1 MILCFCVALLLPLAV
16 QRVLPGR
23 WLGVKLENRQ
33 PKPLPEWPASWRE
46 WNTFPAR
53 FEAWHADTFGAR
65 DEWLRWHHAQAML
78 VFGAAP
84 TPTLLMGRQGWIFF
98 TGDNSRNA
106 WLGRVRLSDE
116 QIGEWSS
123 RLEARV
129 SYFRERGID
138 YRFVIAPNKES
149 IYPEMLPE
157 GEWRS
162 GPVPLD
168 QWLSGLSPAARA
180 CVLDVRPA
188 LLDEKR
194 FDDAAAGDFVYFPH
208 GTHWTERAAWRVARE
223 LDPTL
228 PGREALRSTLD
239 ESDPGDSWAINLNL
253 LEHVRQ
259 PVWHR
264 EWMEPHA
271 RRTTAI
277 DRHIYM
283 TREAHWV
290 REGGGPRLLLV
301 SDSFGPLL
309 PMYLAEGASEL
320 LFRWRLHFPM
330 EALLEAQPER
340 VVEVLSERRILY
352 GLAPLE
358 TGLIALQEEAWS
370 ALQPIGAVR
379 VEGHPRSRF
388 EAGRLA
394 LEPGRDKLL
403 LHAPE
408 RAPGRRLALRLQLE
422 APADGIGYLW
432 YLTPMER
439 EYSQRRR
446 YPLAVKKGLN
456 ELRFEL
462 DNAQIL
468 PDLMWAP
475 GSAAGTYTLLSA
487 EARTH

>member
-1 MILCFCVALLLPLAV
+1 LVALTCLSGRRIVILCFCVALLLPLAV

-33 PKPLPEWPASWRE
+33 PKPLPEWPANWRE

-53 FEAWHADTFGAR
+53 FEAWHGDTFGAR
-65 DEWLRWHHAQAML
+65 DEWLRWHHAQTML

-194 FDDAAAGDFVYFPH
+194 FDDAATGILCISRTEPTGRSAPH
-208 GTHWTERAAWRVARE
+208 GAWPANSIRHCPVARRCAARWMNRIRATAG
-223 LDPTL
+223 P
-228 PGREALRSTLD
+228 ST
-239 ESDPGDSWAINLNL
+239 SICSS
-253 LEHVRQ
+253 
-259 PVWHR
+259 
-264 EWMEPHA
+264 MC
-271 RRTTAI
+271 
-277 DRHIYM
+277 
-283 TREAHWV
+283 
-290 REGGGPRLLLV
+290 
-301 SDSFGPLL
+301 
-309 PMYLAEGASEL
+309 AS
-320 LFRWRLHFPM
+320 PC
-330 EALLEAQPER
+330 
-340 VVEVLSERRILY
+340 
-352 GLAPLE
+352 
-358 TGLIALQEEAWS
+358 
-370 ALQPIGAVR
+370 
-379 VEGHPRSRF
+379 
-388 EAGRLA
+388 
-394 LEPGRDKLL
+394 
-403 LHAPE
+403 
-408 RAPGRRLALRLQLE
+408 
-422 APADGIGYLW
+422 GIGSGW
-432 YLTPMER
+432 SRMP
-439 EYSQRRR
+439 
-446 YPLAVKKGLN
+446 V
-456 ELRFEL
+456 
-462 DNAQIL
+462 
-468 PDLMWAP
+468 AP
-475 GSAAGTYTLLSA
+475 PPSTGTST
-487 EARTH
+487 